1 MKLIDKYILWSFLR
15 NLAFGILCFVIVF
28 ILVDLFE
35 NIDKFIDRKLS
46 GQDIAQYYL
55 YFIPEIVKLIT
66 PVGMLLATLFTTA
79 RFNSLSEM
87 TAMNSAGISIYRYL
101 LPLLLAGVVVTAGSV
116 YFNGWIVPY
125 SNTEKI
131 RIERDKIGK
140 HKTPG
145 IIANL
150 SIQDSSNRVLT
161 IRNYNEVQKAGEN
174 ASIQTF
180 KDDRLSQLASRIDS
194 RRISWDS
201 ISRSWILS
209 DVSLRTFDSSGLKTY
224 TSIAVM
230 DNSGNSESPPLRV
243 TPDKINIKQKNPD
256 ELILSDL
263 GNLINEMRNSGQ
275 DVSRA
280 EVDYYSKISFPFAN
294 LIVIIF
300 GVSLSLNQ
308 RKGSAAVQFGISIL
322 ITFLYLGFVKISQTF
337 GYNGEINPILTAWLA
352 NILFLS
358 IGIYNFLRTGLRS

>member
-1 MKLIDKYILWSFLR
+1 MIDKYILTSFLR
-15 NLAFGILCFVIVF
+15 NLAFGIFCFVIVF

-35 NIDKFIDRKLS
+35 NIDKFIDRNLT
-46 GQDIAQYYL
+46 GPDIAQYYL

-101 LPLLLAGVVVTAGSV
+101 LPLLIVGVFVTAGSI

-131 RIERDKIGK
+131 RIEKEKIGK
-140 HKTPG
+140 HKSPG
-145 IIANL
+145 IIPNL
-150 SIQDSSNRVLT
+150 SIQDSVNRILT
-161 IRNYNEVQKAGEN
+161 IRNYNENQRAGEN
-174 ASIQTF
+174 ASIQIFT
-180 KDDRLSQLASRIDS
+180 DDRLSILSTRIDS
-194 RRISWDS
+194 RRINWDS
-201 ISRSWILS
+201 SRKSWILT
-209 DVSLRTFDSSGLKTY
+209 DVTERSFDSAGL
-224 TSIAVM
+224 
-230 DNSGNSESPPLRV
+230 NSFISKKELGNSANPEWVPVRI
-243 TPDKINIKQKNPD
+243 TPDRINIKQKNPD

-263 GNLINEMRNSGQ
+263 RDLITEMRNSGQ

-337 GYNGEINPILTAWLA
+337 GYNGEMDPVLTAWLA
-352 NILFLS
+352 NILFLAL
-358 IGIYNFLRTGLRS
+358 GIYNFLRTGLRS